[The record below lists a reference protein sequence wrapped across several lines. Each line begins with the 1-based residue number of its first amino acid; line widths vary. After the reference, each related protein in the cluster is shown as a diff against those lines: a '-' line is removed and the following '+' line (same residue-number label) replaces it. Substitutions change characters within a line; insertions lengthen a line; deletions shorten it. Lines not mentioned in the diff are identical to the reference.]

1 MFCTG
6 CFFSEMIAV
15 LIMFSPALRLYRSKQ
30 LHFSREASNM
40 NVFQHIFQVEACFQN
55 QITPDLSL
63 NQVLNSART
72 WVHNLLQYLTII
84 RYPCSN
90 LEFECGTRK
99 PIGACP
105 WPLNRTV
112 WRWRLQH
119 LFAVMKVKLCKTAK
133 NMVKKDSI
141 LFQLVSVSINLNVMN
156 ESKQKSSSQPGEHLN
171 NCWTRPTAMLPTGA
185 NLRPG
190 AVAKRQSSAPG
201 FTKSFRVRHDALTP
215 WTPPNCSIGSLYI
228 MVYYNPHI
236 TG

>member
-1 MFCTG
+1 
-6 CFFSEMIAV
+6 
-15 LIMFSPALRLYRSKQ
+15 
-30 LHFSREASNM
+30 M
-40 NVFQHIFQVEACFQN
+40 NVWTLIFQVEACLQN

-119 LFAVMKVKLCKTAK
+119 LFAVMKVKLCKTWWK
-133 NMVKKDSI
+133 RTQ
-141 LFQLVSVSINLNVMN
+141 F
-156 ESKQKSSSQPGEHLN
+156 SSSWFQFHQFERHESTETSSYQPGEKLN

-201 FTKSFRVRHDALTP
+201 FRKSFRVRHDALTP
-215 WTPPNCSIGSLYI
+215 WAPPELFNRILIHNGLL
-228 MVYYNPHI
+228 
-236 TG
+236 